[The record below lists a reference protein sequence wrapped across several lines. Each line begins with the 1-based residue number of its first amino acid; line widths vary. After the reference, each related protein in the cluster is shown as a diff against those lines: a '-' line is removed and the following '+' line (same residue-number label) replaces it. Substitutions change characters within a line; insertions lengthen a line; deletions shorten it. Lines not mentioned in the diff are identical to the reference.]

1 MMKPYQQ
8 VPIAESG
15 EPLVAIP
22 ADCFALESP
31 HVYEQLGAPYG
42 GRSPFYVRQG
52 VLDSLIEA
60 QRLLEELQPRW
71 QIQVFDAYR
80 PIAVQQFMVDHT
92 FATLVRE
99 QGWSEAYLTPEQ
111 RQMLMGQVYEFW
123 AVPSGDP
130 AMPPPHSTGAAVD
143 VTLRDD
149 QGRVVDMG
157 APIDEVSPRSYP
169 DFFAESEVVAEQE
182 YHQRRQLLAWVMG
195 GAGFR
200 QHPREWWHFSVGDQ
214 LWAWLVNQ
222 DCPEVGAIARYGPV

>member
-1 MMKPYQQ
+1 MKPYQQ

-22 ADCFALESP
+22 RDCFALESP
-31 HVYEQLGAPYG
+31 HAYEQLGAPYG

-52 VLDSLIEA
+52 VLDGLNEA
-60 QRLLEELQPRW
+60 QRLLEELQFGWR
-71 QIQVFDAYR
+71 IQVFDAYR
-80 PIAVQQFMVDHT
+80 PIAVQQFMVDYT
-92 FATLVRE
+92 FSKLVQE
-99 QGWSEAYLTPEQ
+99 QGWNEADLTTEQ
-111 RQMLMGQVYEFW
+111 RQSLMEQVYEFW

-157 APIDEVSPRSYP
+157 SPIDEVSPRSYP
-169 DFFAESEVVAEQE
+169 DFFAESETIAEQE
-182 YHQRRQLLAWVMG
+182 YHQRRKLLAWVME

-200 QHPREWWHFSVGDQ
+200 RHPREWWHFSVGDQ
-214 LWAWLVNQ
+214 LWAWLVNR
-222 DCPEVGAIARYGPV
+222 DCPEVGAIARYGSV